1 MKITT
6 TMIVLLLSLLLSACG
21 GGEAPEA
28 EAEVAEPAADTRLTD
43 AVNEPLDKAK
53 AVEDLAQQRK
63 ADMDAKLEEMEG
75 TATTDDNP

>member
-1 MKITT
+1 MKTVF
-6 TMIVLLLSLLLSACG
+6 TMILVLAMTACG
-21 GGEAPEA
+21 GSDAP

-75 TATTDDNP
+75 TATTDDTP